1 MNTEDLVVHNG
12 CHREAIKALDELL
25 PQFQGVPSLALI
37 VETVYPVNR
46 TALVVTAQEE
56 KVLWVLYL
64 VGEQK
69 ADHLQVLLT
78 SIDVVT

>member
-1 MNTEDLVVHNG
+1 MNTEDLVVHNS
-12 CHREAIKALDELL
+12 CHRKAIKALDELL